1 MRAHLRPL
9 ALACALAALPGLAA
23 ATDLLQA
30 WQAAQQHDR
39 TLAVARAAHAAAQ
52 PQRDQAAALWRPG
65 VALTAA
71 AGVANGETQMHGAQ
85 FSAPGMGPTNGAN
98 VATSITGGTATRWQ
112 LQASQPLYNPQ
123 RRAQQQQ
130 LRLQA
135 DMADLQW
142 QAQQQQAMLRTA
154 QRYLDVAVAQEAL
167 RVIDQQHAAVQ
178 KAAEEAQERYRVG
191 SAPIT
196 DTHEAS
202 ARLAALRASQV
213 AAQVDLDV
221 KRRLLADATGLPAA
235 TLQARLP
242 AAPASEL
249 LSTALALEA
258 WQQQAEDGN
267 PGIRLHTLA
276 AEAARAEAR
285 KHSLGA
291 APSVDLVA
299 QAGQERLHG
308 SGAYGT
314 AQSKNLSAMVGVQ
327 LTVPLYTG
335 GWRSAKEEESLRLQD
350 KAEAETLSTREQ
362 VAQQVQA
369 AWLGLRM
376 GAQRVH
382 ALEQAQVASRARLDA
397 TQTGHEVGDRTLL
410 DLLNAQNDDAATAL
424 ALAQARSALLIDH
437 LRLALLAGQLDEA
450 RLRAVNQAMAPA
462 Q

>member
-123 RRAQQQQ
+123 RRAQQEQ

-213 AAQVDLDV
+213 AAQVPGRQAPPAG
-221 KRRLLADATGLPAA
+221 RRHRPA
-235 TLQARLP
+235 RRH
-242 AAPASEL
+242 AAGTPASGPGERTA
-249 LSTALALEA
+249 STALALEA
-258 WQQQAEDGN
+258 CSSRPKTATPASACRRWPPKQPAPRRASTAWVPRPAWTSLPK
-267 PGIRLHTLA
+267 PG
-276 AEAARAEAR
+276 
-285 KHSLGA
+285 
-291 APSVDLVA
+291 
-299 QAGQERLHG
+299 
-308 SGAYGT
+308 
-314 AQSKNLSAMVGVQ
+314 
-327 LTVPLYTG
+327 
-335 GWRSAKEEESLRLQD
+335 RSACTAVVPTARRK
-350 KAEAETLSTREQ
+350 TR
-362 VAQQVQA
+362 
-369 AWLGLRM
+369 
-376 GAQRVH
+376 
-382 ALEQAQVASRARLDA
+382 
-397 TQTGHEVGDRTLL
+397 T
-410 DLLNAQNDDAATAL
+410 
-424 ALAQARSALLIDH
+424 
-437 LRLALLAGQLDEA
+437 
-450 RLRAVNQAMAPA
+450 
-462 Q
+462 

>member
-123 RRAQQQQ
+123 RRAQQEQ

-178 KAAEEAQERYRVG
+178 KAAEEAQERY
-191 SAPIT
+191 SPPT
-196 DTHEAS
+196 
-202 ARLAALRASQV
+202 
-213 AAQVDLDV
+213 
-221 KRRLLADATGLPAA
+221 
-235 TLQARLP
+235 
-242 AAPASEL
+242 
-249 LSTALALEA
+249 
-258 WQQQAEDGN
+258 
-267 PGIRLHTLA
+267 
-276 AEAARAEAR
+276 
-285 KHSLGA
+285 
-291 APSVDLVA
+291 
-299 QAGQERLHG
+299 
-308 SGAYGT
+308 
-314 AQSKNLSAMVGVQ
+314 LSADC
-327 LTVPLYTG
+327 
-335 GWRSAKEEESLRLQD
+335 RSKY
-350 KAEAETLSTREQ
+350 
-362 VAQQVQA
+362 
-369 AWLGLRM
+369 
-376 GAQRVH
+376 
-382 ALEQAQVASRARLDA
+382 AL
-397 TQTGHEVGDRTLL
+397 
-410 DLLNAQNDDAATAL
+410 
-424 ALAQARSALLIDH
+424 
-437 LRLALLAGQLDEA
+437 
-450 RLRAVNQAMAPA
+450 
-462 Q
+462 